1 MFLVSRT
8 LSRQHPF
15 PMCGKRPAIASNNPD
30 ERPATTV
37 ETLIR
42 QISGTAYNFKY
53 KVSDGEQGWYRI
65 KLAGSAHYQ
74 GMSST
79 YGGSEIVDYIAY
91 LCPNTLIQLWNS
103 NGSAGGTTPDEWDS
117 PAREPSYAVFG
128 ASGAPES
135 AAGSGSQCGFGAGAG
150 GYSPNSPVGGAGSG
164 FVASLATC
172 SEWDYCTHN
181 NLICKTYY
189 GYSRCPTI
197 KLVVNGSTVV
207 FTRNTTLDGSVG
219 WGWDGLV
226 PDPESSTGGTL
237 PAVGYT
243 QYRNPRVGDEIVVYY
258 ASDLTT
264 PIATTSIEETTLES
278 VFIQT
283 VDPDFTS
290 VENVVYSNTGEIL
303 GKVTYNTNVSG
314 YREITLNQNNVY
326 SYDERAETTL
336 NRQNYYAWRRT
347 ITPGENIEYTTG
359 EVFWTNSPT
368 PQDCGKNGVFV
379 YKRCGDNICITTIKF
394 DTNNAVRVPSLDM
407 PGNRV
412 VFGATPTT
420 IETLSRDMKT
430 NRSFL
435 GLKDNISRSTGNN
448 GLTVSGSGAYLLLLS
463 GGGGYRDTDGNPKYC
478 GGCALGSIIKYDIDS
493 HPQTGGYDY
502 AISRGVT
509 DAFGGTWSKDG
520 AACIVDLND
529 MLARDRVIAAKQGIT
544 ASYNTVNKGYVEI
557 YKISDSTD
565 VTAYA
570 QKIFFPA
577 SDRGYNASV
586 EINGSLVTNF
596 EIKASINLTERFVP
610 GVKQGDVIIIT
621 LHANDDSE
629 VTSLHDITTETIA
642 FGIFLDNAPWRE
654 REYTTTTDKQLGF
667 APGTYGAMLVSGG
680 GAGGYATSGRGY
692 PGCGGRGGSSD
703 LQKIRF
709 TVNDYCVAHIH
720 VGAGGIGYSNGGE
733 AGVSGGGI
741 GSYGGAGGEPTLL
754 AFTKDVNVES
764 MPVRLYSWTN
774 GSSVMYTRNSVPDEP
789 NKLTKFCDATG
800 ALNGKTAYSTGTGN
814 STALVCQQDGLTYS
828 NVSVSG
834 NPNIDLSISGLVR
847 CIFTPATGG
856 GGGGG
861 GMDSASRLTDGGSG
875 AGGGGW
881 YRVDL
886 ENRHFYSI
894 NGANGGNGNSGG
906 QQGGV
911 GNIIDGYTVVAN
923 RGENGANT
931 SGKNGGAGYG
941 AGGGAGGQGANHGTT
956 YAGKG
961 GGGAPGDSGGAFGW
975 WSNGAVLP
983 YDDMVP
989 VVKYYEGKP
998 LVYGM
1003 GGKGELRGNL
1013 STGVPAYD
1021 APRSNGNNG
1030 YLYIYSFSSV
1040 DEVIDAGAISSEIT
1054 ETIDCGTING
1064 SIEQTINCDLL

>member
-15 PMCGKRPAIASNNPD
+15 PMCGKRPAIASNNLD
-30 ERPATTV
+30 ERPETTV

-42 QISGTAYNFKY
+42 QISGTANDLKY
-53 KVSDGEQGWYRI
+53 KISDGEQGWYRI
-65 KLAGSAHYQ
+65 KLAGAAHYQ
-74 GMSST
+74 GMTSN
-79 YGGSEIVDYIAY
+79 YGGSEIVNYIAY
-91 LCPNTLIQLWNS
+91 LCPNTLVHLWNAK
-103 NGSAGGTTPDEWDS
+103 GSSGGTPPDHWDS

-135 AAGSGSQCGFGAGAG
+135 VSSGSQCGFGAGAG
-150 GYSPNSPVGGAGSG
+150 GYSPDSPVGGAGSG

-197 KLVVNGSTVV
+197 KIIVYGSAVI
-207 FTRNTTLDGSVG
+207 FTRSGTLDGDKGVG
-219 WGWDGLV
+219 WEGFI
-226 PDPESSTGGTL
+226 PDPESSTGGTIA
-237 PAVGYT
+237 AVCYT
-243 QYRNPRVGDEIVVYY
+243 QYRNPIVNDEAVVYY
-258 ASDLTT
+258 ASDLTN
-264 PIATTSIEETTLES
+264 PIATTSVEETSTES
-278 VFIQT
+278 VFFQT
-283 VDPDFTS
+283 TNPDWVVVGNMAYTSIGQQIGRVTS
-290 VENVVYSNTGEIL
+290 VST
-303 GKVTYNTNVSG
+303 TFG
-314 YREITLNQNNVY
+314 YRIVVVGGNGY
-326 SYDERAETTL
+326 SYDERAAAGIS
-336 NRQNYYAWRRT
+336 RQTYYAWRRT
-347 ITPGENIEYTTG
+347 IEPGDGIEYTNG
-359 EVFWTNSPT
+359 EIFWTNSAT

-379 YKRCGDNICITTIKF
+379 YKKCGNNMCLTTIKLN
-394 DTNNAVRVPSLDM
+394 TNNAVRVPELDT
-407 PGNRV
+407 PGDRV
-412 VFGATPTT
+412 VFGTTPTAPGSAT
-420 IETLSRDMKT
+420 QREMAT
-430 NRSFL
+430 NRSFV
-435 GLKDNISRSTGNN
+435 GLKDQVSRSTGNN

-463 GGGGYRDTDGNPKYC
+463 GGGGYVNGNTLYS
-478 GGCALGSIIKYDIDS
+478 GGAALGSITKYSATD
-493 HPQTGGYDY
+493 QTGGYAY
-502 AISRGVT
+502 AVSRGPS
-509 DAFGGTWSKDG
+509 DAFGANWGKNG
-520 AACIVDLND
+520 ASCVVDLND
-529 MLARDRVIAAKQGIT
+529 MYAVDRAIASEKGLSIT
-544 ASYNTVNKGYVEI
+544 YNSSNAGYVEV

-577 SDRGYNASV
+577 SDRDYNVSV
-586 EINGSLVTNF
+586 EINDSLAVSF
-596 EIKASINLTERFVP
+596 EIKASIKLTERFVP

-621 LHANDDSE
+621 LRASDDSE
-629 VTSLHDITTETIA
+629 VISTHDITTETIA

-654 REYTTTTDKQLGF
+654 REYTTTIDKQLGF
-667 APGTYGAMLVSGG
+667 APGTYGALLVSGG
-680 GAGGYATSGRGY
+680 GSGGYAIPPTSGDGGY

-709 TVNDYCVAHIH
+709 TVDDYCVAHIH
-720 VGAGGIGYSNGGE
+720 VGAGGVEHYNGGE
-733 AGVSGGGI
+733 AGISGAGI

-754 AFTKDVNVES
+754 TFTKDVNVES
-764 MPVRLYSWTN
+764 MRVRLYSWTN
-774 GSSVMYTRNSVPDEP
+774 GSSVMYTRNSVPNEP

-800 ALNGKTAYSTGTGN
+800 TLNGKTAYSTGTGN

-834 NPNIDLSISGLVR
+834 NPNIDLNISGLVR
-847 CIFTPATGG
+847 CIFAPATGG

-861 GMDSASRLTDGGSG
+861 GMDSAGRLRDGGSG
-875 AGGGGW
+875 GGGGGW

-886 ENRHFYSI
+886 ENRHFYSVD
-894 NGANGGNGNSGG
+894 GANGGSGKSGG

-911 GNIIDGYTVVAN
+911 GNIIDGHTIVAN
-923 RGENGANT
+923 RGQNGRNT
-931 SGKNGGAGYG
+931 NGKNGGAGYG
-941 AGGGAGGQGANHGTT
+941 AGGGAGGQGANDAIT

-975 WSNGAVLP
+975 WSNGATLP

-989 VVKYYEGKP
+989 IVKYYEGKP

-1003 GGKGELRGNL
+1003 GGKGELKNNL

-1021 APRSNGNNG
+1021 APRTNGNDG